1 MLEDVPEFFAVG
13 VSHRD
18 PHGLELFIGECR
30 EDLLDRPAVGLGND
44 VVQEVVLPVFKVLLC
59 SSVLTFGSHVRA
71 GSVYGVSVSWITSE
85 VVDDISECG
94 MHSTKILKSVKTV
107 SDKIENPSFEHLDNS
122 CARCCFDDGFSG
134 KTQEGADIDAFSVD
148 VVSDGLERDVPV
160 VTVICNG
167 EVGRSSASLS
177 WLWAFS
183 DDECVERYLLMIFT
197 LFQSPGVHLLLS
209 AGRPLRYVDS

>member
-44 VVQEVVLPVFKVLLC
+44 VVQEVVFPVFKVLLC
-59 SSVLTFGSHVRA
+59 STIFTFGSHVRA

-94 MHSTKILKSVKTV
+94 MHSTKILKSVIV
-107 SDKIENPSFEHLDNS
+107 
-122 CARCCFDDGFSG
+122 
-134 KTQEGADIDAFSVD
+134 
-148 VVSDGLERDVPV
+148 
-160 VTVICNG
+160 
-167 EVGRSSASLS
+167 
-177 WLWAFS
+177 
-183 DDECVERYLLMIFT
+183 
-197 LFQSPGVHLLLS
+197 
-209 AGRPLRYVDS
+209 